1 MVKTKGA
8 RSKRMPSA
16 QRHKI
21 ERKKREHKRDLR
33 KAAKALAKNGMA
45 PKRSKKAR
53 QAAKMVL
60 KISNA
65 DPDKER
71 YLSEMLEAREAA
83 RVIRAQTRR
92 EKRAEAAASEA
103 ASNVDGEATQRA
115 TTAKSTRQALYVP
128 VKYHFNQKYQFMKI
142 VEDLVFPAEEG
153 AQGLPCSLFLVTAD
167 IRCAVQSLPWTLLDS
182 IVAASKVKPDSKP
195 QKVLILIAM
204 TKCDIVSANAIGT
217 QVALLDHAIAG
228 RYPDAA
234 ESGVVFSACPVSIYF
249 DNSIKHLLKMIRAY
263 NTEVNSKID
272 KRAAAKATNLT
283 GKVACFLFGLPGTGR
298 HSLSKAMA
306 TVGTDSSVIVTSLR
320 SGRIQAGKTDASTLK
335 FVIPNSRLVTVVTI
349 PEDNELI
356 KQSSSNV
363 ISGDV
368 LFQNQAFLERM
379 PEPEQVAAVLLGG
392 CVDRT
397 LLAQAFCQPAFNADE
412 TSEAVKFLI
421 GLGRSVSRDRG
432 FNVSPLLI
440 DSAGTAG
447 RIASSSLLSSH
458 GFTSNKT
465 SLLDT
470 TYSQAAPTKFV
481 HLSSVVYKGKKS
493 GKALAVKRSDGQ
505 NPARVGAR
513 TFLREFVQG
522 RNVPWAVMRPGSN
535 DDPIT
540 AESAATLKALSLKHF
555 VASSKAKVA
564 EGPAPFAAFAEAL
577 SEIVN
582 PNLVLLPRAVVEFSA
597 DAICPILHD
606 TEASFEPESESED
619 DEAYG
624 LDEADFD
631 EEDMEEMD
639 EEMDDEELEEM
650 EDDDDEDEE

>member
-71 YLSEMLEAREAA
+71 YLSQMLEAREAA
-83 RVIRAQTRR
+83 RVVRAQTRR

-103 ASNVDGEATQRA
+103 ASNVDGEAVQRA
-115 TTAKSTRQALYVP
+115 AVEKSERQAMYVP

-142 VEDLVFPAEEG
+142 VEDLVFPAEKG

-182 IVAASKVKPDSKP
+182 IIAASKAKEDAKPH
-195 QKVLILIAM
+195 KVLILIAM
-204 TKCDIVSANAIGT
+204 TKCDIVSASAIGT
-217 QVALLDHAIAG
+217 QVALLDHALAG

-249 DNSIKHLLKMIRAY
+249 DNSIRHLLKMVRAY
-263 NTEVNSKID
+263 NTEVHAGVD
-272 KRAAAKATNLT
+272 KAAASKATNLT

-306 TVGTDSSVIVTSLR
+306 TVGTDSAVIVTSLR
-320 SGRIQAGKTDASTLK
+320 SGRVQAGKEEADPVK
-335 FVIPNSRLVTVVTI
+335 FVIPNSRLITVVTI
-349 PEDNELI
+349 PEDNELT
-356 KQSSSNV
+356 KQSGANV
-363 ISGDV
+363 ISGDI
-368 LFQNQAFLERM
+368 LFQNASYLERM
-379 PEPEQVAAVLLGG
+379 QEPEHVAAVLLGG

-397 LLAQAFCQPAFNADE
+397 LLAQAFCQPAFAADDA
-412 TSEAVKFLI
+412 TEAMKFLI
-421 GLGRSVSRDRG
+421 GIGRSVTRDRG

-440 DSAGTAG
+440 DGAGTAG
-447 RIASSSLLSSH
+447 RIASSSLLASH
-458 GFTSNKT
+458 GFTTSKT

-481 HLSSVVYKGKKS
+481 HLSSVVYKGKKGGQS
-493 GKALAVKRSDGQ
+493 LAVKRTDGQ
-505 NPARVGAR
+505 NPARIGAR

-535 DDPIT
+535 DDAIT
-540 AESAATLKALSLKHF
+540 AESAATLRVISLKHF
-555 VASSKAKVA
+555 VASTKVKVA

-577 SEIVN
+577 SELVN

-606 TEASFEPESESED
+606 TEGSFEPESESD
-619 DEAYG
+619 DEVDA
-624 LDEADFD
+624 LDDFGSDEEDFD
-631 EEDMEEMD
+631 EEFEEMD
-639 EEMDDEELEEM
+639 EEMDA
-650 EDDDDEDEE
+650 DDDDDSADEE